1 MGSIVGAGEGGKAF
15 TRLDLVKHVLN
26 VLIVSLTEHDTL
38 SLITYSNDT
47 KVLSNPL
54 NMTKKNKMFLKDRIK
69 ALQTENSTYTGEA
82 IKKAY
87 EMIKKSPE
95 NSMRSIILLT
105 DGQDTEGYS
114 ILERKFEK
122 VDKDP
127 LVQFNTFG
135 FSNDLWSDLLEKLAL
150 KGGGIFGFIP
160 DQSMIG
166 TIFINFIANTFE
178 LFAQNLFI
186 EIDEKNYEFIQKTE
200 LKRIALK
207 NGNTRNFM
215 IRKKES
221 SDEDSPP
228 KISIGFNKKQMMQVP
243 LVKEQ
248 ESNQFKSQH
257 ARYIMLDLIS
267 NNVLEP
273 HEIKAFEKQ
282 LAGMQDYANEL
293 SPGRDNDQ
301 KNDQINLSYKN
312 WGTWGAHYVRSFR
325 FAHLNEQCLNF
336 KAPSMSKIL
345 IDKEHFVL
353 LTY

>member
-47 KVLSNPL
+47 KILSNPL
-54 NMTKKNKMFLKDRIK
+54 NMTKKNKSFLTDRIK
-69 ALQTENSTYTGEA
+69 NLQTESSTYTGEA

-87 EMIKKSPE
+87 EIMKKSPK
-95 NSMRSIILLT
+95 NSMKSIILLT

-127 LVQFNTFG
+127 SVQFNTFG
-135 FSNDLWSDLLEKLAL
+135 FSNDIWSDLLFKLAL

-178 LFAQNLFI
+178 LFAQNLKI
-186 EIDEKNYEFIQKTE
+186 QIDEKNYEFVQRIENK
-200 LKRIALK
+200 KIALK
-207 NGNTRNFM
+207 YGNSRHFM

-221 SDEDSPP
+221 AKEDCEPR
-228 KISIGFNKKQMMQVP
+228 IHIGFSNEKVEIP
-243 LVKEQ
+243 LVKQ
-248 ESNQFKSQH
+248 LESEQFKSQN
-257 ARYIMLDLIS
+257 ARYVMLDLIS
-267 NNVLEP
+267 NNVLES

-282 LAGMQDYANEL
+282 LANMQDFANEL

-301 KNDQINLSYKN
+301 KNDQVNLSYKN
-312 WGTWGAHYVRSFR
+312 WATWGAHYIRSFR

-336 KAPSMSKIL
+336 KAPSMSKHLSFIY
-345 IDKEHFVL
+345 F
-353 LTY
+353 